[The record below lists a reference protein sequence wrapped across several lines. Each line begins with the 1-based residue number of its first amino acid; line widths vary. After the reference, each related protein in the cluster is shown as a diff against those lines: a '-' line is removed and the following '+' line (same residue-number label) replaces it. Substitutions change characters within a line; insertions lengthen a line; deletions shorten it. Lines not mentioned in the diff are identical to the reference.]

1 MAQSV
6 NAHIQQERMVK
17 IKERQRLERKE
28 SYHAS
33 ILTGDLPPIVEKAT
47 DEKGR
52 TKWSLLKQ
60 SMQHGGLHREGTHGS
75 GFSSDRRM
83 TPVDALLEPLP
94 RQKTK
99 ILSMATTLGGK
110 AVKFGAAG
118 VKKKKKKKR
127 KNKKR

>member
-1 MAQSV
+1 M
-6 NAHIQQERMVK
+6 K
-17 IKERQRLERKE
+17 IKDRQRLERKE

-33 ILTGDLPPIVEKAT
+33 ILHGDLPPIVEKAK

-60 SMQHGGLHREGTHGS
+60 SMQHGGLHRESSHGS

-83 TPVDALLEPLP
+83 TLVDELEPMP

-127 KNKKR
+127 KSKSKSKKR